1 MPLSPVRTPDS
12 ARRARAQTDAAPT
25 RRWPALDGVRGLA
38 ALGVLAFHVYHVT
51 LPTLPHWRLQ
61 KPLLVFLISLGANG
75 VSCFF
80 VLSAFLVSMPFLRW
94 LVGDAPR
101 PDMRR
106 YATQRV
112 FRIFPAW
119 WLALMLVSLLW
130 AGWLVHRPVDL
141 LAFLTLTQD
150 YLGLGHRVLPQGW
163 TLVVEISFYLVLPLA
178 AAGAGLVLRG
188 AGRLVRVGV
197 LALGLSAAALAS
209 WGYQFGKL
217 GPAPHSAATALS
229 LPAYLDRFC
238 LGAIAALLL
247 IVAGR
252 LLSVWAMLPL
262 AAVPLWLALND
273 QSHYRYP
280 LCAMAFALVV
290 LGLAADTRAF
300 PSRLLGSAPMVE
312 LGRLSYGVYLWHL
325 PLLYML
331 ERAGVIGSGG
341 FAETAFAL
349 VVVTV
354 LSVLAAEL
362 SYRVVERPALNL
374 SARVSAAWARRA
386 PVRPA
391 VEIA

>member
-1 MPLSPVRTPDS
+1 MRSAPTNTKS
-12 ARRARAQTDAAPT
+12 ARRARAQTDTPPA

-51 LPTLPHWRLQ
+51 LPSLSHSGLS
-61 KPLLVFLISLGANG
+61 KPLLIFLISLGANG

-119 WLALMLVSLLW
+119 WLALILVSVLW
-130 AGWLVHRPVDL
+130 AGWLVERPVDL

-178 AAGAGLVLRG
+178 AAAAGLVLRR
-188 AGRLVRVGV
+188 AGRPVRVGV
-197 LALGLSAAALAS
+197 LGLGLVAAALVS
-209 WGYQFGKL
+209 WAYQFGML
-217 GPAPHSAATALS
+217 GPAPHSKATALT

-238 LGAIAALLL
+238 LGALAALLL

-252 LLSVWAMLPL
+252 RLSVWAMLPL
-262 AAVPLWLALND
+262 AAVPLWLALNS

-280 LCAMAFALVV
+280 LCAIAFALAV
-290 LGLAADTRAF
+290 LGLAADARAI
-300 PSRLLGSAPMVE
+300 PSRLLGSTPMVE

-325 PLLYML
+325 PLLYL
-331 ERAGVIGSGG
+331 FERAGLIGSGG
-341 FAETAFAL
+341 LVETAFAL
-349 VVVTV
+349 AAVTAA
-354 LSVLAAEL
+354 SVAAAEL

-374 SARVSAAWARRA
+374 SARMSAAWTRRTN
-386 PVRPA
+386 VRPA
-391 VEIA
+391 VEVA

>member
-1 MPLSPVRTPDS
+1 MRLSLARTSDP
-12 ARRARAQTDAAPT
+12 ARRARAQTDTAPA

-51 LPTLPHWRLQ
+51 LPTLPHWGLR
-61 KPLLVFLISLGANG
+61 KPVLVFLISLGANG

-119 WLALMLVSLLW
+119 WLALMLVSLMW

-163 TLVVEISFYLVLPLA
+163 TLVVEISFYLVLPVA
-178 AAGAGLVLRG
+178 AAAAGLVLRR

-197 LALGLSAAALAS
+197 LGLGLSAAALAS
-209 WGYQFGKL
+209 WAYQFGKL
-217 GPAPHSAATALS
+217 GPAPHSAATALT

-238 LGAIAALLL
+238 LGALAALLL

-252 LLSVWAMLPL
+252 WISVWMMLPL
-262 AAVPLWLALND
+262 AAVPLWLALNS

-280 LCAMAFALVV
+280 LCAMSFALVV
-290 LGLAADTRAF
+290 LGLAADTRSRT
-300 PSRLLGSAPMVE
+300 SRLLGTAPMVE

-325 PLLYML
+325 PLLYLL
-331 ERAGVIGSGG
+331 ERAGLVGAGG
-341 FAETAFAL
+341 MVETAFAL
-349 VVVTV
+349 ALVFA

-374 SARVSAAWARRA
+374 SARLSAAWARRA

-391 VEIA
+391 VEAA

>member
-1 MPLSPVRTPDS
+1 MPL
-12 ARRARAQTDAAPT
+12 APT
-25 RRWPALDGVRGLA
+25 DTVTARQAPAPTDLAPPRRWPALDGVRGLA

-51 LPTLPHWRLQ
+51 LPTLPHWELR
-61 KPLLVFLISLGANG
+61 KPVLIFLISLGANG

-94 LVGDAPR
+94 LVGDGPR

-119 WLALMLVSLLW
+119 WLALLLVSLLW
-130 AGWLVHRPVDL
+130 AGWLVQRPVDL

-163 TLVVEISFYLVLPLA
+163 TLVVEISFYLVLPVAAA
-178 AAGAGLVLRG
+178 AAGLMLRR
-188 AGRLVRVGV
+188 AGRLVRVAV
-197 LALGLSAAALAS
+197 LAFGLAGAALAS
-209 WGYQFGKL
+209 WAYQFGTL
-217 GPAPHSAATALS
+217 GPAPHSRATALT

-238 LGAIAALLL
+238 LGALAALLL

-252 LLSVWAMLPL
+252 RLSVWVMLPL
-262 AAVPLWLALND
+262 AALPLWLALNS

-280 LCAMAFALVV
+280 LCAMAFALAV
-290 LGLAADTRAF
+290 LGLAADSRAI
-300 PSRLLGSAPMVE
+300 PSRLLGSRPMVE
-312 LGRLSYGVYLWHL
+312 LGRLSYGIYLWHL

-331 ERAGVIGSGG
+331 ERAGLIGAGG
-341 FAETAFAL
+341 MVETAFAL
-349 VVVTV
+349 VLVTGV
-354 LSVLAAEL
+354 SVLAAEL
-362 SYRVVERPALNL
+362 SYRMVERPALHL
-374 SARVSAAWARRA
+374 SARLTAAWARRA

-391 VEIA
+391 VEVA